1 MRPARLALLVFALTS
16 TSAWAETPG
25 VPADARQLTGA
36 EIGAWL
42 DGKSLSVEIFDAEV
56 PIKATTN
63 WDLAAGR
70 VSGTFNAN
78 GKKGRFDNEWVI
90 KDDTSCT
97 EKTAKGAW
105 ICQKIFVKDDT
116 MYEVTKKG
124 VLHAI
129 SKVK

>member
-1 MRPARLALLVFALTS
+1 MRKARLALVLFAMLS
-16 TSAWAETPG
+16 TSVQAESPSL
-25 VPADARQLTGA
+25 PADAKQLSGA

-63 WDLAAGR
+63 WDLAAKR

-78 GKKGRFDNEWVI
+78 GTKGKFDNEWII
-90 KDDTSCT
+90 KGNTSCT

-105 ICQKIFVKDDT
+105 ICQKIFVKGDT
-116 MYEVTKKG
+116 MYEVTKNG
-124 VLHAI
+124 TLHAV
-129 SKVK
+129 SRVK